1 MFKYVIFSNW
11 NTMQILAFVSFT
23 LSQCDSLVVK
33 GEFLLSI
40 FFAVRELIEALYCPD
55 IENKSIK

>member
-1 MFKYVIFSNW
+1 
-11 NTMQILAFVSFT
+11 MQILAFVSFT